1 MDQTEQHAILAISLM
16 AAFADGGKD
25 EREREQIKRIAE
37 GLSPEAGEDLAR
49 LYQDVLLKRR
59 TLETSA
65 QSLSSPEARQLAY
78 EMAVGVCDADGRR
91 DAAENA
97 FLERLRA
104 ALDLDAQ
111 PAKDFTEAADVLADA
126 PLTATPAAGPDA
138 AALDASVLNYAIL
151 NGALELLPQSMAS
164 MAILPLQ
171 MKMVYAIGKAHGYEL
186 DRGHITDFAATLGIG
201 MTGQYLEQM
210 GRKLLGGLLGK
221 AGGGLLGGL
230 GGAAT
235 GVAFSFATTYA
246 LGKVAQHYY
255 GNGRRIDAAELKQTF
270 ARLFAQGKELQ
281 GRYAGEI
288 AHKARTLDVAQ
299 VLDMV
304 KRR

>member
-1 MDQTEQHAILAISLM
+1 MDQTELHAILAISLM

-37 GLSPEAGEDLAR
+37 GLSPEAEADLAK
-49 LYQDVLLKRR
+49 LYQDVLLKSR
-59 TLETSA
+59 TLEDSA
-65 QSLSSPEARQLAY
+65 RSLSSPETRQLAY
-78 EMAVGVCDADGRR
+78 EMAVGVCDADDRR
-91 DAAENA
+91 DAAETD

-104 ALDLDAQ
+104 ALGLDAQ
-111 PAKDFTEAADVLADA
+111 PARDFAESADGLADA

-186 DRGHITDFAATLGIG
+186 DRVHITDFAATLGVG

-221 AGGGLLGGL
+221 AGGGLLGSL

-235 GVAFSFATTYA
+235 GAAFSFAATYA
-246 LGKVAQHYY
+246 FGKVAQHYY
-255 GNGRRIDAAELKQTF
+255 GNGRRIDTAELKQTF

-288 AHKARTLDVAQ
+288 AHKARTLDVPQ